1 MRSIPFKLPDVGLNE
16 VKGYLFF
23 EKEFLVFDIETA
35 LFGEFDEDEHT
46 IKIEPKA
53 ILDME
58 YRRGWFSDK
67 ICVRPKKDDLLK
79 ALPGDFRNEVELKIS
94 RKHGKSARYL
104 IKEFYRRIDGDGNWQ
119 DHEDHDRYDRDDDRD
134 HDRRRYRNKY
144 DRDDDWD
151 DDDWDDD

>member
-1 MRSIPFKLPDVGLNE
+1 MRSIPFKLPDIGLNE

-23 EKEFLVFDIETA
+23 EDEFLVFDIETA

-58 YRRGWFSDK
+58 YRQGWFSDK

-104 IKEFYRRIDGDGNWQ
+104 IREFYRRIDETGEWK
-119 DHEDHDRYDRDDDRD
+119 EKERYDRYDEKDR
-134 HDRRRYRNKY
+134 DRRRYEKKR
-144 DRDDDWD
+144 DWDDDWD
-151 DDDWDDD
+151 DDDD